1 MVKENCMLRL
11 HLALS
16 RVLFTGAALLFA
28 GTNCFGQ
35 ETRGSITGKVT
46 DPQDAVVPGATVVV
60 TNTATGIANRLT
72 TNQTGYYEA
81 NFLIPG
87 PYSVEAAASGFKKT
101 VRSNIELST
110 GDRLAID
117 VLLEIGES
125 TVAVEVSAA
134 APLLETTNA
143 VGGRVLDTRDIANLP
158 VTTMNPWA
166 LQAIT
171 PGAVF
176 TGAPGINRVMDHAGT
191 ASYDIMGLGSGTNE
205 FLLDGAPVTGTNGG
219 RAGFVPSAEAVD
231 EVRIETNA
239 FDAAMGHSVG
249 AFISGTTKSGANAI
263 HGSAFAQYMWYRINS
278 TNEFTRASYLASQ
291 AAGTLAAGTHENPGG
306 RFFQPGF
313 SFGGPVYIPK
323 VINGKNKLFFYIEYD
338 HITSIQPSPGNVYYN
353 VPTAAQRQ
361 GNFSD
366 LSAYNAVAYTI
377 YDPRTAVLASNGHVT
392 RTPFPNNT
400 IPTSLFSN
408 NAFYKFFQQLYPL
421 PNVTPS
427 TPDGFN
433 YFDPAQPYNDYLPSL
448 VNRYDYNITNSQHL
462 SGKWYY
468 NHRFSDNYDW
478 AHDTP
483 LKGYESN
490 GLWRPTRGGN
500 LDYTNSF
507 NARNVLDVTFSIT
520 QYAEGDKQPIKNA
533 YKASDAGLPTYIDA
547 QAGGA
552 NGLPGFLI
560 GTSSATAS
568 ATPGIYANIAST
580 SYEGYS
586 GPGVNQRGTT
596 EQLAVKM
603 ATILNKHT
611 LKYGWEDRRYHYA
624 TFLSGACTTG
634 CYTFGNGFFTSA
646 DNTTTGGQLGLS
658 WASFMT
664 GMPTAAKIDSNDTGY
679 YSTPYHA
686 LYIQDDFRVTDRL
699 RLGFGL
705 RFEREGGTS
714 ERFNR
719 GLSGAYDP
727 SFTPPYAQAVQA
739 AYTTGGNSL
748 LPSSITVAGG
758 PSYLGQPYSNLTSGT
773 NRFLPNFSAVYS
785 YDSKTVIRFGTG
797 MFADTFNSEGGTG
810 NRELQNGYSQS
821 TSTTMTTDNGL
832 TFCCGIGAAA
842 NVGSAS
848 IISNPFPVLPS
859 GARFLPPVG
868 NAYGANILDGQGFTY
883 YPRDFSPTWTQ
894 RWRLSVQREIFPNQ
908 VIDVSYNGAYASSPA
923 TKNLSYLPA
932 QYWNFFD
939 SLNSSVDNA
948 MKATVANPFL
958 YTNFSSM
965 ATSNPALY
973 NYLSSLSWFTGKTLQ
988 VQQLLR
994 ANLNAGAGLSEYGG
1008 FRAKTMYNDMELLYT
1023 KRFSKGI
1030 QSSFMY
1036 TRVWSRNQWQ
1046 ENQFDQSMEWE
1057 PNPNSRP
1064 NRFVWTTVWELP
1076 FGKGHQWVQ
1085 HGPMQQVLGGWQL
1098 SWIYQYQT
1106 GPLISFGNVFYY
1118 GSLDQLVTALNH
1130 SQIHDK
1136 YIHYWFDP
1144 AADYNNLINSS
1155 ASATGAIPSGFVGFE
1170 GRSAFQPGTYQARLM
1185 PQYVDGLR
1193 ADSINNWDIRIQR
1206 KFYLYERLNASFA
1219 VDLLNAANRV
1229 QYAAPTVTPSS
1240 TSFGQVTSQANGPR
1254 QIQFNLRVEF

>member
-1 MVKENCMLRL
+1 MLFSSLTR
-11 HLALS
+11 
-16 RVLFTGAALLFA
+16 RVLFCACALLLMSA
-28 GTNCFGQ
+28 ACLAQ
-35 ETRGSITGKVT
+35 EARGSITGKIT
-46 DPQDAVVPGATVVV
+46 DTSNSLIPGATVTV
-60 TNTATGIANRLT
+60 TNTATNISSHATAND
-72 TNQTGYYEA
+72 TGYYEL
-81 NFLIPG
+81 NFLVPG
-87 PYSVEAAASGFKKT
+87 PYSVSAERQGFKKL
-101 VRSNIELST
+101 VRTGITLNT
-110 GDRLAID
+110 GDRLAVD
-117 VLLEIGES
+117 LQLQVGDTAVS
-125 TVAVEVSAA
+125 VEVTGE

-166 LQAIT
+166 LQAMA
-171 PGAVF
+171 PGTVF
-176 TGAPGINRVMDHAGT
+176 TGSPGINRVMDHAGT

-205 FLLDGAPVTGTNGG
+205 FLLDGNPVTGTNGG
-219 RAGFVPSAEAVD
+219 RAGFVPSSEAVD

-249 AFISGTTKSGANAI
+249 AYISGTTKSGANEI

-278 TNEFTRASYLASQ
+278 TNEFTRAAYLAQQ
-291 AAGTLAAGTHENPGG
+291 AAGTLAPGAHENPGG

-323 VINGKNKLFFYIEYD
+323 IINGKNKLFFYFEYD

-353 VPTAAQRQ
+353 VPTATQRQ

-366 LSAYNAVAYTI
+366 LQAYNAVAYTI
-377 YDPRTAVLASNGHVT
+377 YDPRTAVLGSNGHVQ

-400 IPTSLFSN
+400 IPQSLFAN
-408 NAFYKFFQQLYPL
+408 NTFYKFFQQLYPL
-421 PNVTPS
+421 PNITPS
-427 TPDGFN
+427 TPDGYN

-490 GLWRPTRGGN
+490 GLWRPTRGGS
-500 LDYTNSF
+500 LDYTRTF
-507 NARNVLDVTFSIT
+507 NTANVLDVTFSIT
-520 QYAEGDKQPIKNA
+520 QYAEGDKQPIKNQYTA
-533 YKASDAGLPTYIDA
+533 TDAGLPAYVGQ

-596 EQLAVKM
+596 EQLSMKM
-603 ATILNKHT
+603 ASIVRKHT

-634 CYTFGNGFFTSA
+634 CYTFGNSFFTQA
-646 DNTTTGGQLGLS
+646 DNTTTGGELGLS
-658 WASFMT
+658 WAAFMT
-664 GMPTAAKIDSNDTGY
+664 GMPTAARLDTNDTGY

-686 LYIQDDFRVTDRL
+686 LYIQDDFRITNRL

-705 RFEREGGTS
+705 RWEYEEGTT

-719 GLSGAYDP
+719 GLSGAYDLSYVP
-727 SFTPPYAQAVQA
+727 AYAQAVQA

-748 LPSSITVAGG
+748 LPSSITVSGG
-758 PSYLGQPYSNLTSGT
+758 PSYLGHPYNTLTNGT
-773 NRFLPNFSAVYS
+773 KRFLPNVSAVYAVN
-785 YDSKTVIRFGTG
+785 SKTVVRFGTG
-797 MFADTFNSEGGTG
+797 LFGDTFNALGGTG
-810 NRELQNGYSQS
+810 NRELQNGYSQA
-821 TSTTMTTDNGL
+821 TNTTMTTDNGQ
-832 TFCCGIGAAA
+832 TFCCSIGAAA
-842 NVGSAS
+842 NIGTAS

-859 GARFLPPVG
+859 GQRFLQPVG
-868 NAYGANILDGQGFTY
+868 SALGADIMDGQGFTY
-883 YPRDFSPTWTQ
+883 YPRNFSPTWNQ
-894 RWRLSVQREIFPNQ
+894 RWRLSIQREIASNQ
-908 VIDVSYNGAYASSPA
+908 AIDISYNGGYASSPA
-923 TKNLSYLPA
+923 TRNLSYLPA

-939 SLNSSVDNA
+939 SLNSATDNA

-965 ATSNPALY
+965 ANTNATLY
-973 NYLSSLSWFTGKTLQ
+973 NYLSALSWFTSKTLQ

-1008 FRAKTMYNDMELLYT
+1008 FRAKTVYNDFEFLYT
-1023 KRFSKGI
+1023 KRFSHGI
-1030 QSSFMY
+1030 QSSVQY
-1036 TRVWSRNQWQ
+1036 TRSFSRNQWQ
-1046 ENQFDQSMEWE
+1046 ENQFDQSLGWE

-1064 NRFVWTTVWELP
+1064 NRFVWTSVWQLP
-1076 FGKGHQWVQ
+1076 FGKQGQWLKQ
-1085 HGPMQQVLGGWQL
+1085 GPLAQVAGGWQL

-1130 SQIHDK
+1130 TAIHDK

-1144 AADYNNLINSS
+1144 AADYNNLINSA

-1170 GRSAFQPGTYQARLM
+1170 GRTAFQPGTYQARLM
-1185 PQYVDGLR
+1185 PQYIDALR
-1193 ADSINNWDIRIQR
+1193 ADAINNWDVRIQR
-1206 KFYLYERLNASFA
+1206 TFRLYERLNASFA
-1219 VDLLNAANRV
+1219 VDLMNAANRV

-1254 QIQFNLRVEF
+1254 QIQFNLRVGF